1 MTGVNT
7 MSEKKDRIGE
17 HLIKRGLI
25 SSDNLEKGLKRQ
37 SQIGGKLGSNLI
49 EMGFIAIDDLLDF
62 LSKKFGVPALNLFNI
77 EIGREILAL
86 ITPEKIRRLKILP
99 IQADDNSLTLA
110 MTNPLDLDAISDIQF
125 TMGKKIKPVA
135 VPAFIMEIAIQTV
148 LANPELPLQG
158 ASLADMVTLG
168 QGEVL
173 PSLEQLLQYMLKS
186 GANDLLLMAGTPP
199 SLKISNRL
207 RRLSIPSL
215 TAADCER
222 YIRELLPFYDWEKF
236 SKKKDFGLGVGFSGL
251 GRFRVTIYRQRD
263 ALAAAIRPI
272 FDKVPNL
279 SDLNLPDWLS
289 EFALKPHGLIL
300 VSGPAGHGKSTTMSA
315 MVDII
320 NRTKGCNIISL
331 EDPIE
336 YLHKHKKSNI
346 SQREIGRDVD
356 SFSEGMRHVLRQAP
370 DVIVV
375 GEMRDKETF
384 EIALRASNSGH
395 LVISTVHS
403 DNATSIIDRVINMFE
418 PHEQHLIR
426 MMLAES
432 FLLSIAQRLVPKK
445 SGEGRVLAMERLTNS
460 SRVRKM
466 IREGKTHQI
475 RSQLQVG
482 GDDFIAIDIA
492 LANLYKKDLIKYE
505 DGLLYSVDNQ
515 FYEELAR
522 AT

>member
-1 MTGVNT
+1 
-7 MSEKKDRIGE
+7 MSDRKDRIGE
-17 HLIKRGLI
+17 HLIKLGLI

-37 SQIGGKLGSNLI
+37 SQVGGKLGSNLI
-49 EMGFIAIDDLLDF
+49 EMGFIAIDDLLGY
-62 LSKKFGVPALNLFNI
+62 LSKKFGVPALNLFDI
-77 EIGREILAL
+77 EISREILAL
-86 ITPEKIRRLKILP
+86 IKPEKLRRLKILP
-99 IQADDNSLTLA
+99 IAADDNALTLA
-110 MTNPLDLDAISDIQF
+110 MINPLDLDAISDIQF

-135 VPAFIMEIAIQTV
+135 VPSFMMDIAIQTV
-148 LANPELPLQG
+148 VANPGTPLIG
-158 ASLADMVTLG
+158 ASLAEMVTLG
-168 QGEVL
+168 QGDQL
-173 PSLEQLLQYMLKS
+173 PSLTQLLQYMVKI
-186 GANDLLLMAGTPP
+186 GGNDLLLMAGTPP
-199 SLKISNRL
+199 SLKISNKL
-207 RRLSIPSL
+207 RRLSIPAL

-236 SKKKDFGLGVGFSGL
+236 SKKNDFGIGVGFPGL

-272 FDKVPNL
+272 FDKIPAL
-279 SDLNLPDWLS
+279 SELNLPSWLS
-289 EFALKPHGLIL
+289 EYALKPHGLIL
-300 VSGPAGHGKSTTMSA
+300 VSGPAGHGKSTTLSA

-320 NRTKGCNIISL
+320 NKEKGCNIISL

-346 SQREIGRDVD
+346 SQREIGRDVA

-375 GEMRDKETF
+375 GEMRDRETF

-432 FLLSIAQRLVPKK
+432 FLLSIAQRLIPKK
-445 SGEGRVLAMERLTNS
+445 NGDGRILAMEKLTNS

-466 IREGKTHQI
+466 IRDGKTHQI

-482 GDDFIAIDIA
+482 GDDFVSIDIS
-492 LANLYKKDLIKYE
+492 LATLYKKGLIDYE
-505 DGLLYSVDNQ
+505 DGRLYSVDDQ
-515 FYEELAR
+515 FYRDMAKG
-522 AT
+522 AA